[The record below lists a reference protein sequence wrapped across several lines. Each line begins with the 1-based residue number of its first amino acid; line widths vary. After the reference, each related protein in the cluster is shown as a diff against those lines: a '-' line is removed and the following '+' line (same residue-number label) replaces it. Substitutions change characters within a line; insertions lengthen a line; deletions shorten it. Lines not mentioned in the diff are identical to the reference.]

1 MTKYDRNLIIKLKQ
15 TVVSFLMHASSLI
28 AVLFQRKKKYLV
40 AFDIHYT
47 VSLSQWLLHRQAAL
61 ILSSEKCK
69 ILVFKS

>member
-28 AVLFQRKKKYLV
+28 AVLFQRKKKLV